1 MDLLEAKAEVVQIL
15 HGYFVKAYV
24 SEGVEPPVVVIRDGN
39 PYLEPGRTPA
49 DWQMNLSLAVVGP
62 PADNEQSSTWLDEA
76 VTDILP
82 RLSAGTWAVQSV
94 TPELLESD
102 GFLHPAVVINIFNN
116 ITL

>member
-1 MDLLEAKAEVVQIL
+1 MDLLEAKAEVVSIL
-15 HGYFVKAYV
+15 HDYFVVAYV
-24 SEGVEPPVVVIRDGN
+24 AEGVEPPVVVIRDGN
-39 PYLEPGRTPA
+39 PYLEPGRTPT

-76 VTDILP
+76 VQDILP
-82 RLSAGTWAVQSV
+82 RLAAGNWGVQSV

-102 GFLHPAVVINIFNN
+102 GYLHPAVVINIIAN